1 MEGDNNLKY
10 TLENVKSFELTDIFE
25 CGQCFRW
32 NVQEDGS
39 YIGIVDNAVIEVR
52 KIGQDV
58 VFESNDIDNLEEL
71 VTKYFDL
78 DRDYEK
84 IKQTLS
90 NIDDN
95 LAKSISYGAGIRL
108 LNQNLWETII
118 SFITSANNNIPRI
131 KKIIETLAR
140 TYGKEI
146 EFKGK
151 TYYTF
156 PKPEEMAVA
165 TVEDFR
171 KAGLGFRDKYV
182 YKVVQMVQSGRLNL
196 NALEQMKETS
206 KIREELLKLP
216 GVGEKVA
223 DCILLF
229 SSLKRLEVFPIDV
242 WVRRVMNEL
251 YIQEEDEAKVDKK
264 QIQKL
269 AYEKYKDLAGI
280 AQQYLFYWKRG
291 A

>member
-1 MEGDNNLKY
+1 MKY
-10 TLENVKSFELTDIFE
+10 RVENVKSFELTDIFE

-32 NVQEDGS
+32 NVQDDGS
-39 YIGIVDNAVIEVR
+39 YIGVVDNAVIEVR

-58 VFESNDIDNLEEL
+58 VFESNEVDNLEGL
-71 VTKYFDL
+71 VKKYFDL

-108 LNQNLWETII
+108 LNQDLWETII

-131 KKIIETLAR
+131 KKIIETLSR

-156 PKPEEMAVA
+156 PKPEEMAMA

-182 YKVVQMVQSGRLNL
+182 YKVVQMVQSGKLDLNE
-196 NALEQMKETS
+196 LEQMEETS
-206 KIREELLKLP
+206 KIREVLLSLP

-251 YIQEEDEAKVDKK
+251 YLKEDDETKVDKK

-269 AYEKYKDLAGI
+269 AIEKYKDLAGI

>member
-1 MEGDNNLKY
+1 MEGENNLKY

-32 NVQEDGS
+32 NMQDDGS
-39 YIGIVDNAVIEVR
+39 YIGVVDNAVIEVR

-58 VFESNDIDNLEEL
+58 VFESNEVDNLEGL
-71 VTKYFDL
+71 VKKYFDL

-108 LNQNLWETII
+108 LNQDLWETII

-156 PKPEEMAVA
+156 PKPEEMAMA

-182 YKVVQMVQSGRLNL
+182 YKVVQMVQSGKLDLNE
-196 NALEQMKETS
+196 LEQMEETS
-206 KIREELLKLP
+206 KIREVLLSLP

-251 YIQEEDEAKVDKK
+251 YLKEDDETKVYKK

-269 AYEKYKDLAGI
+269 AIEKYKDLAGI

>member
-1 MEGDNNLKY
+1 MEGENNLKY

-32 NVQEDGS
+32 NVQADGS
-39 YIGIVDNAVIEVR
+39 YIGVVDNAVIEVR

-58 VFESNDIDNLEEL
+58 VFESNEVDNLEGL
-71 VTKYFDL
+71 VKKYFDL

-108 LNQNLWETII
+108 LNQDLWETII

-156 PKPEEMAVA
+156 PKPEEMAMA

-182 YKVVQMVQSGRLNL
+182 YKVVQMVQSGKLDLNE
-196 NALEQMKETS
+196 LEQMEETS
-206 KIREELLKLP
+206 KIREVLLSLP

-251 YIQEEDEAKVDKK
+251 YLKEEDETKVDKK
-264 QIQKL
+264 QIQKF
-269 AYEKYKDLAGI
+269 AIEKYKELAGI

>member
-1 MEGDNNLKY
+1 MQEQIYKINNI
-10 TLENVKSFELTDIFE
+10 KSFEPKHIFD

-32 NVQEDGS
+32 NEMADGS
-39 YIGIVDNAVIEVR
+39 YTGTFGRNVLNVKKENKEIRFKGLVDGNIE
-52 KIGQDV
+52 
-58 VFESNDIDNLEEL
+58 DICN
-71 VTKYFDL
+71 KYFDL

-108 LNQNLWETII
+108 LNQDLWETII

-131 KKIIETLAR
+131 KKIIETLSR

-156 PKPEEMAVA
+156 PKPEEMAMA

-182 YKVVQMVQSGRLNL
+182 YKVVQMVQSGKLDLNE
-196 NALEQMKETS
+196 LEQMEETS
-206 KIREELLKLP
+206 KIREVLLSLP

-251 YIQEEDEAKVDKK
+251 YLKEDDETKVDKK

-269 AYEKYKDLAGI
+269 AIEKYKDLAGI

>member
-1 MEGDNNLKY
+1 MKY
-10 TLENVKSFELTDIFE
+10 RIKNIKSFELTDIFE

-32 NVQEDGS
+32 NVEPDGS
-39 YIGIVDNAVIEVR
+39 YIGVVENAVIETR

-58 VFESNDIDNLEEL
+58 VFESNDVDNLEEL

-78 DRDYEK
+78 NRDYEK

-95 LAKSISYGAGIRL
+95 LAKSISHGAGIRL

-118 SFITSANNNIPRI
+118 SFIISANNNIPRI

-146 EFKGK
+146 KFKGK

-156 PKPEEMAVA
+156 PKPEEMYMA

-182 YKVVQMVQSGRLNL
+182 YKVVQMVQSGKLDL
-196 NALEQMKETS
+196 NALEQIEETS
-206 KIREELLKLP
+206 KIREILLSLP

-229 SSLKRLEVFPIDV
+229 SDLKRLEVFPVDV

-251 YIQEEDEAKVDKK
+251 YLKQEDETKVDKK

-269 AYEKYKDLAGI
+269 AIEKYKNLAGI

>member
-1 MEGDNNLKY
+1 MKY
-10 TLENVKSFELTDIFE
+10 ILENVKSFELTDIFE

-32 NVQEDGS
+32 NVQDDGS
-39 YIGIVDNAVIEVR
+39 YIGVVDNAGIEVR

-58 VFESNDIDNLEEL
+58 VFESNEVENLEGL
-71 VTKYFDL
+71 VKKYFDL

-108 LNQNLWETII
+108 LNQDLWETII

-156 PKPEEMAVA
+156 PKPEEMKVA

-182 YKVVQMVQSGRLNL
+182 YKVVQMVQSGELDL
-196 NALEQMKETS
+196 NALEQMEETP
-206 KIREELLKLP
+206 KIREVLLSLP

-229 SSLKRLEVFPIDV
+229 SDLKRLEVFPIDV

-251 YIQEEDEAKVDKK
+251 YIKEEDETKVDKK

-269 AYEKYKDLAGI
+269 AIEKYKDLAGI

>member
-1 MEGDNNLKY
+1 MEGENNLKY

-32 NVQEDGS
+32 NVQADGS
-39 YIGIVDNAVIEVR
+39 YIGVVENAVIEVR

-58 VFESNDIDNLEEL
+58 VFESNEVEDLEGL
-71 VTKYFDL
+71 VKKYFDL

-108 LNQNLWETII
+108 LNQDLWETII

-156 PKPEEMAVA
+156 PKPEEMAMA

-182 YKVVQMVQSGRLNL
+182 YKVVQMVQSGELDL
-196 NALEQMKETS
+196 NALEQMEETS
-206 KIREELLKLP
+206 KIREVLLSLP

-229 SSLKRLEVFPIDV
+229 SDLKRLEVFPIDV

-251 YIQEEDEAKVDKK
+251 YIKEEDETKVDKK

>member
-1 MEGDNNLKY
+1 MEGENNLKY

-32 NVQEDGS
+32 NVQADGS
-39 YIGIVDNAVIEVR
+39 YIGVVDNAVIEVR

-58 VFESNDIDNLEEL
+58 VFESNEVNNLEGL
-71 VTKYFDL
+71 VKKYFDL

-108 LNQNLWETII
+108 LNQDLWETII

-156 PKPEEMAVA
+156 PKPEEMAMA

-182 YKVVQMVQSGRLNL
+182 YKVVQMVQSGKLDLNE
-196 NALEQMKETS
+196 LEQMEETS
-206 KIREELLKLP
+206 KIREVLLSLP

-251 YIQEEDEAKVDKK
+251 YLKEEDETKVDKK
-264 QIQKL
+264 QIQKF
-269 AYEKYKDLAGI
+269 AIEKYKELAGI